1 MKVELNEKDLY
12 ALIMVLDDEI
22 KETQKNIRVVKSMGN
37 KESQC
42 LANTLGDRVAMLEGI
57 KEKLQNVE

>member
-12 ALIMVLDDEI
+12 TLIMVLDDEI

-42 LANTLGDRVAMLEGI
+42 LANALGDRVAMLEGI